1 MPKKGSSSG
10 SDANAAIQELVPRI
24 EAVTS
29 SIFTLTSTNYRLW
42 AMRMEVYL
50 EAHGLWEAITG
61 TETNRKKDRQAL
73 SAILNSVSES
83 VSFQLDV
90 KKTAKENWETIRTL
104 HVGVD
109 HVVQSKIQS
118 LRREFENLA
127 MKKDEK
133 VSEFSSR
140 FTKIISELRD
150 LGERL
155 EEKEAV
161 AKLLRSMPMKYD
173 SLTFSLEQFGNMRS
187 LSVDEVIGSLRVHEQ
202 RLQERDSR
210 EEEQVLLARAYNQS
224 KKTDHGSSSRGRGRG
239 TSRGRGRGRGRGR
252 FSKNDKEEE
261 ERKPFDK
268 SKVKCYNCQKM
279 GHFTDECYSDT
290 KKKGKEEKVNI
301 SEETEEESALM
312 MVMSDECGELLLQ
325 GTNNPHDECMWY
337 LDTGASS
344 HMTGKKVFFDNIDES
359 KKGKVRFG
367 DGSSIPYEGKG
378 DISVTLKTGEVLTI
392 LNVLYLPDLKTNI
405 LSLEKLDEQ
414 GCKTSLSSGFLTV
427 HDKSGRFLT
436 KTKRTSGNMYKMMIN
451 INERCNLIEEEA
463 SEAWLWHKRF
473 CHQSFYTLQDMI
485 RGDLVKGL
493 PKFRNPNVVCAH
505 CISGKH
511 SRTSFSSSSYRA
523 LSVLELL
530 HMDICGPINP
540 QTLGG
545 KRYFFLIVDDYSRCM
560 WVALLK
566 EKSEAFEQ
574 FKKFKT
580 MAEAEKGVKIKS
592 IRSDRGGEFTSDE
605 FRKLCDESGIRKQ
618 LTAPYTPQQNGVVE
632 RRNRKI
638 MGLVRSMLKE
648 KELPLELWG
657 EAVSTCVYVLN
668 RSSTK
673 GLEGKTPYE
682 QWNGRKP
689 NVSHLRIFGSIVFV
703 KTTGRL
709 SKLEDRSK
717 CMVLMGYEAGSKAY
731 RCLDPENFRIH
742 ISRDVIFDEKKTF
755 KFSEEGNLGKFT
767 LCSSNYL
774 KISGLEEG
782 ERDSLEEQSGQL
794 EVNESRGRDLSQ
806 PEDSE
811 EEEAV
816 RYRSIQSIYNETNL
830 LCSEI
835 CFLFNEEPSSYSSAA
850 KQKEWKVAME
860 EEMSSILKNETWTM
874 VKPQSDIKPI
884 GVKWVF
890 RVKKDSKGRI
900 LRHKA
905 RLVVKGYAQKEG
917 INYSEVFS
925 PVARMD
931 SIRILIAIAAQ
942 EEWELHHLDVKT
954 AFLNGEIKEDI
965 YITQPEGFE
974 VKGKE
979 DHILKLKKA
988 LYGLKQAPRAWNSRL
1003 NEVLLKQ
1010 GFVRSKCDY
1019 GVYYTAEIQ
1028 EKIII
1033 GVYVDDMIIT
1043 GSKSHKIME
1052 FKEGMKKVFEMT
1064 DLGIL
1069 SSYLGIEIKYEEDY
1083 TWLTQRSYIESILH
1097 SFKMSECNSVKTPME
1112 ARLKLGAERENDE
1125 VNPSIFRSLIGSLRY
1140 LLNSRPDL
1148 TYSVNYLS
1156 RFMSKP
1162 SSEHMNAAKRVLR
1175 YIKGTSSFGLRYER
1189 GMKKHFVQGFS
1200 DSDFAGDKFDRES
1213 TSGQVFFIGNSAIT
1227 WNSVKQGVVALSSC
1241 EAEYISASAA
1251 SCQGIWIIR
1260 LIEELLNK
1268 KVSPFKSFVDNVSAI
1283 SLSKNPSQHGRS
1295 KHIDT
1300 KFHFIRDCVEKGYGK
1315 WITSRRNRS

>member
-29 SIFTLTSTNYRLW
+29 SIFALTSSNYRLW

-50 EAHGLWEAITG
+50 EAHGLWDSITG

-73 SAILNSVSES
+73 SAILNFVSES
-83 VSFQLDV
+83 VSFQLDI
-90 KKTAKENWETIRTL
+90 KKSAKENWETIKIL

-118 LRREFENLA
+118 LRREFENLV

-133 VSEFSSR
+133 VSDFSSR
-140 FTKIISELRD
+140 FTKIVSELRD

-161 AKLLRSMPMKYD
+161 AKLLRSMPVKYD
-173 SLTFSLEQFGNMRS
+173 SLTFSLEQFGNMRG
-187 LSVDEVIGSLRVHEQ
+187 LSVDEVIVSLRVHEQ

-210 EEEQVLLARAYNQS
+210 EEEQVLLARAFNQS
-224 KKTDHGSSSRGRGRG
+224 KKTDRGSSSRGRGRG
-239 TSRGRGRGRGRGR
+239 NSRGRGRGRGRGR
-252 FSKNDKEEE
+252 SSKNDKEEE

-279 GHFTDECYSDT
+279 GHFADECYSDT
-290 KKKGKEEKVNI
+290 KKKGKEERANVT
-301 SEETEEESALM
+301 EETEEESALV
-312 MVMSDECGELLLQ
+312 MVISDECGELLLQ
-325 GTNNPHDECMWY
+325 GMKDPHNDHMWY
-337 LDTGASS
+337 LDTGASN
-344 HMTGKKVFFDNIDES
+344 HMTSKKEFLHNINDNM
-359 KKGKVRFG
+359 KGKVRFG
-367 DGSSIPYEGKG
+367 DGSTIPYEGKG
-378 DISVTLKTGEVLTI
+378 DISVTLKNGEI
-392 LNVLYLPDLKTNI
+392 LLIQNVLYLPYLKTNI
-405 LSLEKLDEQ
+405 LSLGKFDDQ
-414 GCKTSLSSGFLTV
+414 GCKTSLSNGFLTIYDRV
-427 HDKSGRFLT
+427 GRLLT
-436 KTKRTSGNMYKMMIN
+436 KTKKTSGNMYKMKID
-451 INERCNLIEEEA
+451 IREKCNLIKEEEG
-463 SEAWLWHKRF
+463 EAWLWHKRF
-473 CHQSFYTLQDMI
+473 CHQSFYTLQEMI
-485 RGDLVKGL
+485 RGNLVKGL
-493 PKFRNPNVVCAH
+493 PQFRNPNEVCAH

-511 SRTSFSSSSYRA
+511 SRASFLPSSYRA

-530 HMDICGPINP
+530 HMDICGPISP
-540 QTLGG
+540 QTIGG
-545 KRYFFLIVDDYSRCM
+545 KRYFLLIVDDYSRCM

-566 EKSEAFEQ
+566 EKSEALEKFLR
-574 FKKFKT
+574 FKSK
-580 MAEAEKGVKIKS
+580 AEAEKGEKIKS

-605 FRKLCDESGIRKQ
+605 FKELCDRSGIKKQ

-632 RRNRKI
+632 RKNRTI

-673 GLEGKTPYE
+673 GVKGKTPYE
-682 QWNGRKP
+682 KWNKRKP
-689 NVSHLRIFGSIVFV
+689 NVSHLRVFGSVVFV

-717 CMVLMGYEAGSKAY
+717 CMVFLGYEAGSKAY
-731 RCLDPENFRIH
+731 RCLDPVTFKIH

-755 KFSEEGNLGKFT
+755 KISEDGKLGKLS
-767 LCSSNYL
+767 LCSSNVL
-774 KISGLEEG
+774 KTTGLDG
-782 ERDSLEEQSGQL
+782 ERVSSEEQNEQLAENEPSEENFGQT
-794 EVNESRGRDLSQ
+794 EN
-806 PEDSE
+806 SE
-811 EEEAV
+811 EEDSL
-816 RYRSIQSIYNETNL
+816 RYRSIQSIYDDTNL
-830 LCSEI
+830 LCSEFSLLLI
-835 CFLFNEEPSSYSSAA
+835 EEPSSYSSAV
-850 KQKEWKVAME
+850 KQEVWREAME
-860 EEMSSILKNETWTM
+860 EEISAILKNKMWTV
-874 VKPQSDIKPI
+874 VKPQGNIKPI

-890 RVKKDSKGRI
+890 RVKKDSEGRI

-905 RLVVKGYAQKEG
+905 RLVVKGYAQREG
-917 INYSEVFS
+917 IDFGEIFS

-942 EEWELHHLDVKT
+942 ERWELHHLDIKT

-1010 GFVRSKCDY
+1010 GCVRSKCDY
-1019 GVYYTAEIQ
+1019 GVYYTTEIQ
-1028 EKIII
+1028 ERIII

-1052 FKEGMKKVFEMT
+1052 FKEGMKQVFEMT

-1069 SSYLGIEIKYEEDY
+1069 NSYLGIEIKYEEDY

-1112 ARLKLGAERENDE
+1112 VRLKLGAERENDE
-1125 VNPSIFRSLIGSLRY
+1125 VNPSKFRSLIGSLRY
-1140 LLNSRPDL
+1140 LLNTRPDL

-1162 SSEHMNAAKRVLR
+1162 SS
-1175 YIKGTSSFGLRYER
+1175 
-1189 GMKKHFVQGFS
+1189 
-1200 DSDFAGDKFDRES
+1200 
-1213 TSGQVFFIGNSAIT
+1213 
-1227 WNSVKQGVVALSSC
+1227 
-1241 EAEYISASAA
+1241 
-1251 SCQGIWIIR
+1251 
-1260 LIEELLNK
+1260 
-1268 KVSPFKSFVDNVSAI
+1268 
-1283 SLSKNPSQHGRS
+1283 
-1295 KHIDT
+1295 
-1300 KFHFIRDCVEKGYGK
+1300 
-1315 WITSRRNRS
+1315 